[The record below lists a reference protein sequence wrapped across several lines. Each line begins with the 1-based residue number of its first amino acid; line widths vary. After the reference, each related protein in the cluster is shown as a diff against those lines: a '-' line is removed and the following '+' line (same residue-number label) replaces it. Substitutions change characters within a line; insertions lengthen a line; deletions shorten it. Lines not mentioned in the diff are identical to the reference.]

1 MEETLLDK
9 TYRYVDAFH
18 NRKMDVLED
27 MFAYD
32 IHLKDPNISLENK
45 GEVLDFLEK
54 LYEENNLITFTAY
67 KIIAVEDQ
75 NFSVIEFA
83 LLIGHEDAA
92 GIKVC
97 NIYKGTDHIT
107 WNKYGQIEDINAYL
121 Y

>member
-18 NRKMDVLED
+18 NRKIDVIDELL
-27 MFAYD
+27 AYD
-32 IHLKDPNISLENK
+32 VHLKDPSVNITSK
-45 GEVLDFLEK
+45 SEVLAFIEN
-54 LYEENNLITFTAY
+54 LYAENNVLEFNAA
-67 KIIAVEDQ
+67 KIMAFPEQ
-75 NFSVIEFA
+75 NFSLIEFVII
-83 LLIGHEDAA
+83 IGQQDSA

-97 NIYKGTDHIT
+97 NVYKGTDHIT